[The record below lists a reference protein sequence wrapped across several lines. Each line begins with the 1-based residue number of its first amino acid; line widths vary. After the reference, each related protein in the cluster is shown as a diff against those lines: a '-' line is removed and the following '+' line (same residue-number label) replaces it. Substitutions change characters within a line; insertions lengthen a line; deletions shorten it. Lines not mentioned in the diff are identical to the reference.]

1 MLQRLEKFFKEQLQ
15 PASDKSTEEQEA
27 KIRIATAV
35 LFLEMAFADFEI
47 DPQEEREITHS
58 LQTLFSLEAAQVD
71 RLLQEAKHKRSE
83 AHDIY
88 RFTNLL
94 KEAYSREE
102 RIRIL
107 EMLWLL
113 IFADGRV
120 DKYEDALIRKITT
133 LLGLEH
139 GDMIQAKLAMR
150 NKGNTLHKE

>member
-1 MLQRLEKFFKEQLQ
+1 MLQRLETFFKEHIQNG
-15 PASDKSTEEQEA
+15 PNSDQRKTETT
-27 KIRIATAV
+27 IPIATAV

-47 DPQEEREITHS
+47 DPQEEREITNA
-58 LQTLFSLEAAQVD
+58 LQTLFHLEPGQVET
-71 RLLQEAKHKRSE
+71 LLKEAKTKRSE

-94 KEAYSREE
+94 KEHYSREE
-102 RIRIL
+102 RLRIL
-107 EMLWLL
+107 EKLWLL

-139 GDMIQAKLAMR
+139 GDMIQAKLTIR
-150 NKGNTLHKE
+150 NRYNHTDKK